1 MVATRY
7 GPSMR
12 PHSRTEH
19 EIRVMYEEESG
30 DIRIA
35 LVGDALISR
44 RLLPYREPRFLA
56 LRDIL
61 QNADVSVANAETL
74 FHEYESSPI
83 SDSGPYGTYAA
94 CDPVVIDDLKWM
106 GIKMVSTANNH
117 AVDYGEEGI
126 LTNMRNLKGHG
137 MPFAGTG
144 RTLTEAVA
152 PAYLDTARGSV
163 ALIGVTL
170 TMPPADHRAGDP
182 RGPIKGRA
190 GANVLRHTV
199 VHRVPRAEFESL
211 RTVGRGLSLGP
222 RFRDGSDEISLF
234 GQTFCPGE
242 EYAKASF
249 ANAFDRELNLRWI
262 ADARR
267 MADWVI
273 VSMHNH
279 ERGATL
285 DEPAEFAVDFARACI
300 DAGADVVFGHGPH
313 QERGIEIYHG
323 KPILY
328 ALGNFVLHNDLIKWE
343 PWDLYNRYGLGPEA
357 TTADVYDFR
366 SGNGTRG
373 MAMEPIRW
381 QTVLAEVL
389 FQKGQFAEVQLHPV
403 DLGYST
409 GKRSQRGRPVL
420 AEGDVADE
428 ILCRVQQLSAAFG
441 TRVTIEDGVGR
452 VLSD

>member
-1 MVATRY
+1 ML
-7 GPSMR
+7 
-12 PHSRTEH
+12 
-19 EIRVMYEEESG
+19 YEEESG
-30 DIRIA
+30 DIRFA

-44 RLLPYREPRFLA
+44 RLQPYREPRFLA

-61 QNADVSVANAETL
+61 RAADVSVANSETL
-74 FHEYESSPI
+74 FHAYESSPI

-94 CDPVVIDDLKWM
+94 CDPEVIDDLKWM

-117 AVDYGEEGI
+117 VVDFGEEGI
-126 LTNMRNLKGHG
+126 LINMRNLRAHG

-144 RTLTEAVA
+144 RTLSEAAA
-152 PAYLDTARGSV
+152 PTYMDTPRGSV

-182 RGPIKGRA
+182 RGPIKGRP

-199 VHRVPRAEFESL
+199 VHTVPEAHFNVL
-211 RTVGRGLSLGP
+211 REVGRGLGLGP
-222 RFRDGSDEISLF
+222 RFRETEGGGISLF
-234 GQTFCPGE
+234 GQAFVPGAA
-242 EYAKASF
+242 YAKASYP
-249 ANAFDRELNLRWI
+249 NDFDMQLNLRWI

-267 MADWVI
+267 MADWVV

-285 DEPAEFAVDFARACI
+285 DEPAEFALTFARACI

-373 MAMEPIRW
+373 MAVEPIRW
-381 QTVLAEVL
+381 QTVIAEVIFSAHAL
-389 FQKGQFAEVQLHPV
+389 HEIVLHPV

-409 GKRSQRGRPVL
+409 GKRSQRGRPML
-420 AEGDVADE
+420 AEGPVAKE
-428 ILCRVQQLSAAFG
+428 ILGRVQRLSSAFG
-441 TRVTIEDGVGR
+441 TPVEIENRRGVIRVG
-452 VLSD
+452 